1 MDIYKVMAIGAS
13 ALLAQRRRM
22 EVLAQNLAN
31 LHTTRTPEGGPW
43 RRRDVL
49 FEAFPVEGD
58 AMGVRVVGVVL
69 DDRRPFKVVY
79 DPGHPD
85 ADGEGFVRLPNVE
98 LMEEMAN
105 MLLATRSYEAALK
118 VISTAEEMALRT
130 IDILGR

>member
-1 MDIYKVMAIGAS
+1 MDVYKIMAIGAS

-31 LHTTRTPEGGPW
+31 VNTTRTPEGGPW
-43 RRRDVL
+43 RRRDVV
-49 FEAFPVEGD
+49 FQAEPVEGG
-58 AMGVRVVGVVL
+58 AMGVRVIGVVE

-85 ADGEGFVRLPNVE
+85 ADEMGYVRLPNVD

-118 VISTAEEMALRT
+118 VVSTAEEMALRT

>member
-1 MDIYKVMAIGAS
+1 MDVYKIMTIGAS

-22 EVLAQNLAN
+22 EVLAENLAN
-31 LHTTRTPEGGPW
+31 INTTRTPEGGPW
-43 RRRDVL
+43 RRRDVV
-49 FEAFPVEGD
+49 FQAEPVEGE

-69 DDRRPFKVVY
+69 DNRRPFRLVY

-85 ADGEGFVRLPNVE
+85 ADENGFVRLPNVD

-118 VISTAEEMALRT
+118 VVSTAEEMALRT

>member
-1 MDIYKVMAIGAS
+1 MDVYKIMTIGAS

-31 LHTTRTPEGGPW
+31 INTTRTPEGGPW
-43 RRRDVL
+43 RRRDVV
-49 FEAFPVEGD
+49 FQAEPVEGG
-58 AMGVRVVGVVL
+58 AMGVRVVGVVE
-69 DDRRPFKVVY
+69 DNRRPFRVLY

-85 ADGEGFVRLPNVE
+85 ADQMGYVRLPNVD

-118 VISTAEEMALRT
+118 VVSTAEEMALRT
-130 IDILGR
+130 IDLLGR